1 LRYLV
6 FGILYSLVYLGLGA
20 ALGGY
25 PLARTVVADGLLL
38 TLALAICVAIARR
51 RRDWEG
57 THRLFWVSFGTG
69 IALWCVGQVGFT
81 INSVTGH
88 RTWVQWHT
96 MFSLCGGIGPTVA
109 LLAMPHRGVRKAS
122 SAGIATE
129 LVSYAMLMGFIYAY
143 FIMVPSVVP
152 AASAAPQAALLT
164 LVQGQRFILFAGLVA
179 SVYFAAMTPWR
190 ATFSR
195 LAIGAGIGFVLR
207 LVTSSAISADR
218 YHEGSVYDLAWIV
231 PYVCFLWAAREA
243 PASYPDPP
251 NLPSRRFRWDNGL
264 VSAIPVL
271 ITPVIGFGL
280 LKVQPLG
287 EPGDSVR
294 LLLTTMATVVG
305 LGLLTLRVSMQSS
318 ELQRADAKLG
328 LLAAATE
335 QTGDL
340 ILITRANGA
349 FEHANEAC
357 VHALG
362 YSRDELSRMM
372 LPQLLERGFERMV
385 DHIGVEVRQK
395 GIWRGTLIHRRKDG
409 STFPASS
416 TVVALRN
423 NEGRVTHFVGVQ
435 RDITEELKLRDQ
447 LVHSERLSA
456 VGELVAGV
464 AHEINNPLQTI
475 IGCVELLIEERKA
488 TGQQLRDLEL
498 VRHEAGRAGQ
508 IVRNLLSFVRRGSR
522 ERSIAD
528 FNQIAQATARLREQ
542 HLRDRNVRLVLELH
556 PGVLPILVN
565 REEIQQIV
573 LNLVLNAEHAIGDAP
588 GTITIRTN
596 SGGNAHRL
604 EVSDDGPGIPPELR
618 GRVFE
623 PFFTTK
629 DVGQGTGLGLS
640 IALGIANAH
649 GGSLELGEGSGIRD
663 RGSEVGKNSGKQ
675 SNSQLPT
682 PNSQLPPPNS
692 QSPTSNRPRGACFV
706 LTIPAHATAET
717 ANRAL
722 SGRPAMPAPAPGR
735 RRALIVEDEPPIR
748 TLLARLVKRRDYDV
762 VEAESIAAA
771 RAAIGSHSFELV
783 LCDVRLNDG
792 NGVEVL
798 RALRERQPDLGKRF
812 VFVTG
817 DAGAIGAAEREFGDL
832 PVLAKPF
839 TASDLDQLLGT
850 VEVSA

>member
-1 LRYLV
+1 MRYLV
-6 FGILYSLVYLGLGA
+6 FGILYSVVYLGVGA
-20 ALGGY
+20 ALGGH
-25 PLARTVVADGLLL
+25 PLARTVVADGLMLP
-38 TLALAICVAIARR
+38 LALATCVVIARR
-51 RRDWEG
+51 RREWEG
-57 THRLFWVSFGTG
+57 THRLFWVSCGTG
-69 IALWCVGQVGFT
+69 MALWCVGLIGFT
-81 INSVTGH
+81 INTITGH
-88 RTWVQWHT
+88 RAWVQWHT
-96 MFSLCGGIGPTVA
+96 MFSLCAGIGSTVA

-129 LVSYAMLMGFIYAY
+129 LFSYAMLMGFIAAY
-143 FIMVPSVVP
+143 FIMVPTVVP
-152 AASAAPQAALLT
+152 GTSTVSQSALLT
-164 LVQGQRFILFAGLVA
+164 LVQAERFFLFAGLVA
-179 SVYFAAMTPWR
+179 SAYFAAVTPWR
-190 ATFSR
+190 ATFWR
-195 LAIGAGIGFVLR
+195 LAIGTGIGFVLR
-207 LVTSSAISADR
+207 FFTSSAISAGR

-231 PYVCFLWAAREA
+231 PYVCFVWAAREA

-251 NLPSRRFRWDNGL
+251 NLPSRRFRWDNGF
-264 VSAIPVL
+264 VSAIPAL

-280 LKVQPLG
+280 MTVQPLG

-294 LLLTTMATVVG
+294 LLLTTMATLAG
-305 LGLLTLRVSMQSS
+305 LGLLTLRVSLQSS
-318 ELQRADAKLG
+318 ELERADAKVR

-340 ILITRANGA
+340 ILITRSNGA

-357 VHALG
+357 VQVLG
-362 YSRDELSRMM
+362 YSRDELARMT
-372 LPQLLERGFERMV
+372 LPALLERGFERMV
-385 DHIGVEVRQK
+385 DHIGAEVRQK

-416 TVVALRN
+416 TVVALRD
-423 NEGRVTHFVGVQ
+423 NEGRVTYFVGVQ

-475 IGCVELLIEERKA
+475 VGCVELLMEERKA
-488 TGQQLRDLEL
+488 TGQELRDLEL

-508 IVRNLLSFVRRGSR
+508 IVRNLLSFVRRGSP

-542 HLRDRNVRLVLELH
+542 HLRDRNVQLALELH
-556 PGVLPILVN
+556 PGVLSILVN

-604 EVSDDGPGIPPELR
+604 EVSDDGPGIPAELR

-649 GGSLELGEGSGIRD
+649 GGSLELAEGSGIGDQGSGTRD
-663 RGSEVGKNSGKQ
+663 PGFPIPDPR
-675 SNSQLPT
+675 
-682 PNSQLPPPNS
+682 
-692 QSPTSNRPRGACFV
+692 SPIPGFRHGACFV
-706 LTIPAHATAET
+706 LTLPAHVTVET
-717 ANRAL
+717 SNRAL
-722 SGRPAMPAPAPGR
+722 SGRPAALVGSSGR
-735 RRALIVEDEPPIR
+735 RRALIVENETPIR

-762 VEAESIAAA
+762 VEAESCAAA
-771 RAAIGSHSFELV
+771 RTAIAAGSFELV

-792 NGVEVL
+792 SGVDVL
-798 RALRERQPDLGKRF
+798 RDVRERQPDLGRRF

-817 DAGAIGAAEREFGDL
+817 DASAIGTAEREFGEL

-839 TASDLDQLLGT
+839 TASDLDQLLGSI
-850 VEVSA
+850 EVAV